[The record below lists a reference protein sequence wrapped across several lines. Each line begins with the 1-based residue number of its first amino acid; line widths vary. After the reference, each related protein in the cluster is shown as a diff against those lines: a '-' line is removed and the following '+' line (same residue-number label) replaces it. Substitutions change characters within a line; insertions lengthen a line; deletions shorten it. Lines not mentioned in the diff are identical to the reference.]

1 MTISEIIEQVKTE
14 MCRDYCKYTDTY
26 DEEAEECELCESDI
40 CANCPLSR
48 L

>member
-1 MTISEIIEQVKTE
+1 MTISEIIEQVKAE

-26 DEEAEECELCESDI
+26 DEEAEGCELCESDI